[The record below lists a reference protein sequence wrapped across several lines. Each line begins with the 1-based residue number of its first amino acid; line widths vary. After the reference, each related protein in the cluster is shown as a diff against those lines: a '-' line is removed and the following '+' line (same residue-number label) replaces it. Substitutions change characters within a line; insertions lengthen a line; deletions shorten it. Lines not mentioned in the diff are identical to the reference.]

1 MDEVVGGGETD
12 GPREVGED
20 DGRVHLEDDDRV
32 ALDRRLDH
40 ADDAPLLLPRRAAR
54 QAHRR
59 EAGGPLGLPLS
70 ADICNIMETLD
81 RLGRSGNR

>member
-32 ALDRRLDH
+32 ALYRRLDH

-70 ADICNIMETLD
+70 ADVTHKGWNWEEVV
-81 RLGRSGNR
+81 